1 MCGAAFWRP
10 SRLLILRGGCVQA
23 KACME
28 EAKRRGLELDVWS
41 YSTLIKGLC
50 QAERSREAE
59 EVLLAMKSQGVQ
71 PNVVNPPLVRMN
83 CLLVHTSL

>member
-1 MCGAAFWRP
+1 MV
-10 SRLLILRGGCVQA
+10 LILRGDCLQA
-23 KACME
+23 KACMD

-71 PNVVNPPLVRMN
+71 PNVVNPPPLCLKR
-83 CLLVHTSL
+83 LLVHMPM

>member
-1 MCGAAFWRP
+1 
-10 SRLLILRGGCVQA
+10 
-23 KACME
+23 ME

-59 EVLLAMKSQGVQ
+59 EVLLAMKAQGVQ
-71 PNVVNPPLVRMN
+71 PNVVSIKSVP
-83 CLLVHTSL
+83 VHTLFCCRTMRMHVSPCAAAASRLPCVLPFMKN